1 MGRRFRH
8 RQTRQTSDDFEAP
21 GAINWPTL
29 FFFWGKVILTVI
41 AYCAL
46 LYRIGEQL
54 FSLQR
59 SVGLIGGGQR
69 RPALR
74 ESRGLARAEIEPI
87 RPGRSSS
94 DIAGS

>member
-1 MGRRFRH
+1 MGCSRH

-54 FSLQR
+54 FGLQA
-59 SVGLIGGGQR
+59 IG
-69 RPALR
+69 
-74 ESRGLARAEIEPI
+74 
-87 RPGRSSS
+87 
-94 DIAGS
+94 